1 MYEFFDM
8 KISLSEIY
16 PKGILEICLTI
27 YVEGIRCSITYY
39 IKNCKQP
46 KFPSIRDRLKKLR
59 YIHTWSITKTLIKL
73 QKVMKNITIYMNHIY
88 THIYIIVWLYPYYI
102 SLYGI
107 IQLDILL
114 IKQKQSEEK
123 YVDYASKY
131 LLLLMFLKM
140 KELIKT
146 FFKKHGYLLGLEGI

>member
-1 MYEFFDM
+1 MEYYKNFNKTVESNEEYHYIYE
-8 KISLSEIY
+8 SY
-16 PKGILEICLTI
+16 
-27 YVEGIRCSITYY
+27 
-39 IKNCKQP
+39 
-46 KFPSIRDRLKKLR
+46 
-59 YIHTWSITKTLIKL
+59 
-73 QKVMKNITIYMNHIY
+73 IY

-140 KELIKT
+140 KELVKT
-146 FFKKHGYLLGLEGI
+146 FFKIHGYLLGLEGI

>member
-1 MYEFFDM
+1 
-8 KISLSEIY
+8 
-16 PKGILEICLTI
+16 
-27 YVEGIRCSITYY
+27 
-39 IKNCKQP
+39 
-46 KFPSIRDRLKKLR
+46 
-59 YIHTWSITKTLIKL
+59 
-73 QKVMKNITIYMNHIY
+73 MKNLTIYMNHIY
-88 THIYIIVWLYPYYI
+88 THIYIIVWLFPYYI

-140 KELIKT
+140 KELMKT
-146 FFKKHGYLLGLEGI
+146 FFLKHGYLLGLEGI